1 MTTRGDASQPLS
13 QHANPLADGPSDRAD
28 APLWAAA
35 PLPLL
40 LSLACATAGGAL
52 AVQHPRATW
61 LAIALL
67 AAAVAAGWA
76 RGHAW
81 LIALPALLPICNLYP
96 WTGWIVFEELDLLV
110 LGIAAGGYARV
121 AYIRRAAAT
130 PRRREVRSS
139 VGVGPTAGLLLTL
152 FLASVLI
159 SMARGVIDAGGFRFG
174 WFQGYHE
181 PMNSVRLA
189 KPFAWALLLWP
200 LWQSACRI
208 DARRSGERLALGLM
222 LGLAV
227 TAGAAVWERLAY
239 TGLLNFSTSYRT
251 AALFWE
257 MHVGGAAID
266 GFLALTLPFAV
277 HALLTAKG
285 RARWAVAATATL
297 LGGYACLTTF
307 SRGLYL
313 AAPVGLAVLAGL
325 LAAQRRRHVPVPGD
339 VPIPPE
345 AHGAPLR
352 ALYIV
357 VAFGVAAAWM
367 FPTSGY
373 RGLIALI
380 GAVAALLA
388 LPHLAQGLRAAD
400 VGLGIGL
407 GTLLAGFAAG
417 CAWLVPKGAYAAYAA
432 AAVLT
437 LATFHG
443 AHTRRRVEA
452 GTGRVAAVFALAAFV
467 VLLGA
472 MVLVARHWGYGPG
485 FDRAWPVA
493 ILLLVVAVVA
503 SRHARPAWPE
513 SLRWQST
520 VLGAM
525 LMTAGVVGVFGGG
538 SYMTERFAK
547 DTQSLGGRMQNWR
560 LGAAWLETP
569 FDWAFGKGLGRFAA
583 SYAFGMAGTDKRP
596 GDLRVVTDAS
606 GTHLALGAGTHP
618 IGWLE
623 LLRVS
628 QRVDR
633 PQGPLR
639 VRAEVRAA
647 KAVQIHFEVCEKH
660 LLYSEACMN
669 QTLSVPPG
677 GDRWQPIDVQLEG
690 NPPQGGT
697 WYAPRLFVFALGVGN
712 SGGRAEIDKLAL
724 TGADGVNLLENGDFE
739 NGLARWYFT
748 SDGYH
753 WPWHIEGILM
763 SALFDQG
770 VMGVLLLALLMAAGL
785 WRLAFGRGRGHVLAP
800 PFAAALVGF
809 MFIGLFSSVT
819 DVPRVAFLFYW
830 FLLLGL
836 GLRALPAPAR

>member
-1 MTTRGDASQPLS
+1 MNTKVANDSSMRPQHVGTTTLWLCMVIATVCVVAGAALALHHPLS
-13 QHANPLADGPSDRAD
+13 PG
-28 APLWAAA
+28 WAAA
-35 PLPLL
+35 LF
-40 LSLACATAGGAL
+40 GAF
-52 AVQHPRATW
+52 
-61 LAIALL
+61 ALL
-67 AAAVAAGWA
+67 CF
-76 RGHAW
+76 
-81 LIALPALLPICNLYP
+81 ALPAAWLVALPVLLPICNLYP

-110 LGIAAGGYARV
+110 LGIAAGGYAR
-121 AYIRRAAAT
+121 AAFNRRTSTT
-130 PRRREVRSS
+130 PHPREVLGPI
-139 VGVGPTAGLLLTL
+139 GVGTVAGLLLTL
-152 FLASVLI
+152 FLASVLV
-159 SMARGVIDAGGFRFG
+159 SMARGVIDSGGFRFG

-189 KPFAWALLLWP
+189 KPFAWALLLCP
-200 LWQSACRI
+200 LWRSACSD
-208 DARRSGERLALGLM
+208 DAQRSSERLALGLM
-222 LGLAV
+222 LGLVV
-227 TAGAAVWERLAY
+227 TAVAASWERLAY
-239 TGLLNFSTSYRT
+239 SGLLNFSSNYRT

-277 HALLTAKG
+277 HQLLTAKS
-285 RARWAVAATATL
+285 RARWAVAVAATL

-313 AAPVGLAVLAGL
+313 AAPVGLAVLTAL
-325 LAAQRRRHVPVPGD
+325 LAAQRRRHVPMPGD
-339 VPIPPE
+339 VPIPLE
-345 AHGAPLR
+345 ARGAPLR

-367 FPTSGY
+367 FPASGY

-388 LPHLAQGLRAAD
+388 LPRLAQGLRGAD

-407 GTLLAGFAAG
+407 GSLLALFAAG
-417 CAWLVPKGAYAAYAA
+417 SAWLVPKGAYAAYAA

-452 GTGRVAAVFALAAFV
+452 GKGRVAAVFALAAFV
-467 VLLGA
+467 VLLAA

-493 ILLLVVAVVA
+493 ALLLVVAVTA
-503 SRHARPAWPE
+503 SRHARLAWPE

-538 SYMTERFAK
+538 NYMTERFAK

-560 LGAAWLETP
+560 LGVAWLETP

-583 SYAFGMAGTDKRP
+583 SYALGMAGTDKRP
-596 GDLRVVTDAS
+596 GDVRLLSDAS
-606 GTHLALGAGTHP
+606 GAHLALGAGTHP

-669 QTLSVPPG
+669 QAVSVPPG

-690 NPPQGGT
+690 NPPRGGT
-697 WYAPRLFVFALGVGN
+697 WFAPRLFVFALGVGN

-724 TGADGVNLLENGDFE
+724 TGAGGVNLLENGDFE
-739 NGLARWYFT
+739 NGLAHWYFT

-753 WPWHIEGILM
+753 MPWHIEGIAM
-763 SALFDQG
+763 NALFDQG
-770 VMGVLLLALLMAAGL
+770 LVGLWLLLVLVAGAL
-785 WRLAFGRGRGHVLAP
+785 WRTTFGHARDHPLAP
-800 PFAAALVGF
+800 ALAAALVGF
-809 MFIGLFSSVT
+809 VVVGLFSSVT

-836 GLRALPAPAR
+836 GLRALPAPAPAR